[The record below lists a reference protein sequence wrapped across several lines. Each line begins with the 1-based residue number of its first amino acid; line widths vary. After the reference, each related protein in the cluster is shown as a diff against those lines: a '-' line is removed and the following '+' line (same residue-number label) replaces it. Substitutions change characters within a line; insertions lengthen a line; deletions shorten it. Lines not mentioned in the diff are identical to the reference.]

1 MKKKYI
7 TPTSKVYEVIMPQI
21 LAGSGEIGE
30 GGSEGGGHHGMV
42 GNSMEADFEE

>member
-7 TPTSKVYEVIMPQI
+7 APTTKVHKVIMPQL
-21 LAGSGEIGE
+21 LADSGDIESGGTDGS
-30 GGSEGGGHHGMV
+30 GHHGMV

>member
-7 TPTSKVYEVIMPQI
+7 TPTTKVHKVIMPQI
-21 LAGSGEIGE
+21 LAGSEIGPGVTDGE
-30 GGSEGGGHHGMV
+30 GHHGLP